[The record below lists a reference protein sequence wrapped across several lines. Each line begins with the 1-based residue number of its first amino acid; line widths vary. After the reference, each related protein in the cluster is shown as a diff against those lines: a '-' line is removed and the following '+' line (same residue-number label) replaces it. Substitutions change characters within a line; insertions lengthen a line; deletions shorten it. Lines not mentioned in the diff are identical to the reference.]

1 MVDGFKCA
9 CGELRTEIDAVEHG
23 ASMRFV
29 ATFVTALVGSIAIPP
44 VALAQRDG
52 VECARFRTL
61 IEAGPSG
68 LAAYRGNPLPSRPD
82 IIQSTF
88 VPHGFANCAI
98 VASPVV
104 NMICHS
110 GPLTQAGAALLYGF
124 EMSGLRHCL
133 VGWNSMPIS
142 TSPDRPL
149 PEPPPGV
156 PGLLQVEGTDFT
168 RRSGD
173 VEIKFSLLLSR
184 QDATEPA
191 AHMVGFGFTWRTM
204 PLGS

>member
-1 MVDGFKCA
+1 
-9 CGELRTEIDAVEHG
+9 
-23 ASMRFV
+23 MRVVAPFV
-29 ATFVTALVGSIAIPP
+29 AMLLGSCTIAPY
-44 VALAQRDG
+44 ALAQRDG
-52 VECARFRTL
+52 LECARFRTL

-68 LAAYRGNPLPSRPD
+68 LAAYRGDPLPSRPD

-133 VGWNSMPIS
+133 SGWNSMPIS
-142 TSPDRPL
+142 TSPDKQL
-149 PEPPPGV
+149 TEPPPGV
-156 PGLLQVEGTDFT
+156 PGLVQVEGTDFT

-184 QDATEPA
+184 QDSTEPA
-191 AHMVGFGFTWRTM
+191 PHMVGFGFTWRTM